1 MKRTAAPTPAEPV
14 EDSTIIERPDGFYWR
29 DEETGE
35 EFGPFPTLADAIAD
49 RDTPADDTIFEPGE
63 TVEEAEQEL
72 GIAEWVD
79 PDTGQPAEDTL
90 HRYND

>member
-1 MKRTAAPTPAEPV
+1 MKRTAPPTLAEPA
-14 EDSTIIERPDGFYWR
+14 DTSTIIERPDGYYWR

-35 EFGPFPTLADAIAD
+35 EFGPFATLADAIAD
-49 RDTPADDTIFEPGE
+49 RDQPVDDTSFEPGE

-72 GIAEWVD
+72 GISEWVD

>member
-1 MKRTAAPTPAEPV
+1 MKPPVPPIPTPAPDASPV
-14 EDSTIIERPDGFYWR
+14 IERPDGFYWR

-35 EFGPFPTLADAIAD
+35 EFGPFASVAEAIAD
-49 RDTPADDTIFEPGE
+49 RDAPVETDFEPGE

-90 HRYND
+90 HRFSD

>member
-1 MKRTAAPTPAEPV
+1 M
-14 EDSTIIERPDGFYWR
+14 
-29 DEETGE
+29 
-35 EFGPFPTLADAIAD
+35 AIA
-49 RDTPADDTIFEPGE
+49 A
-63 TVEEAEQEL
+63 QS